1 MKYSG
6 SEMVIDS
13 TPPREFNQLYRG
25 YLEGAVVDTTF
36 LPKWGGYSD
45 AIRKD
50 WVRIVKLPRCHHHKY
65 RCRSIDSD
73 GLVANGCK
81 REKLA

>member
-1 MKYSG
+1 M
-6 SEMVIDS
+6 
-13 TPPREFNQLYRG
+13 
-25 YLEGAVVDTTF
+25 DTTF
-36 LPKWGGYSD
+36 LPKWDGYSD